1 MASEFSVGVIIG
13 GIVGSSF
20 RSAVSGTRRALD
32 SLGDTS
38 RRLQERQNALTRAT
52 ERYGQLGSSRMQ
64 RLNSELLRVSR
75 TMEQIE
81 RQQRRLSA
89 VSATSDALKANRM
102 ALYGQGAETY
112 AIGRTLGAPVMASVK
127 QYASFESQLRDISVT
142 GDLDAKQERAIG
154 LAIRQASLKIN
165 QLQESLMGGVGQL
178 VADGMAPEQAATFAE
193 MLGKTATATKAD
205 MTDLA
210 KMTYAFSDAL
220 KITDA
225 KELEQ
230 AFGMAATGAKL
241 GSFELKDMAKALPG
255 MTKAFAARGITGKEA
270 IMEIVSSLEV
280 GKGSGSAE
288 EAVTNM
294 SNWLAAMGRNDTI
307 QKYAKAGINY
317 QKSMQ
322 NLVAQG
328 FSQYESSLMIA
339 NAFIDD
345 KGKAFVQQWEKA
357 GAVGDREGQQKL
369 MESFGLAEVFTD
381 IQTVNHLLSMRQG
394 WDKYLSNKQEMKSPA
409 AKNTLSTDF
418 TKQNDTLE
426 ARWRRTQV
434 GFNEA
439 AISIGESLRP
449 ALIQLG
455 ETFIPLMDS
464 VGKWIAAN
472 PQLVSGT
479 IKVVGALLAFKMAT
493 IGLKLGLNLLISP
506 FVNVWKNAV
515 LLRANWLRLT
525 LALGEGG
532 KLRWLVTGFSAVARG
547 ARTLGGVLS
556 GGLVRGI
563 MIAGRAV
570 LWIGRA
576 LLMNPIGLAIT
587 AVAAAAYLIYRN
599 WGAVSSWFKQRWADI
614 KEAFN
619 GGVVGIGKLLINWSP
634 VGLLRLTLA
643 LGEGGKLRWL
653 VTGFSAVARG
663 ARTLGGVLSGGL
675 VRGIMI
681 AGRAVLWI
689 GRALLMNP
697 IGLAITAVAAAA
709 YLIYRNW
716 GAVSSWFKQRW
727 ADIKEAFNGG
737 VVGIGKLL
745 INWSPVGL
753 LRLTLALGE
762 GGKLRWLVTGF
773 SAVARGARTLGG
785 VLSGGLVRG
794 IMIAGRAVLWIGRA
808 LLMNPIGLA
817 ITAVAA
823 AAYLIYRNWGAV
835 SSWFKQR
842 WADIK
847 EAFNGGVVGIGKL
860 LINWSPVGLLYKAF
874 AAALKYLGVDLP
886 AKFTDFGGHLI
897 DGLINGIKNKW
908 ESLKTT
914 VTDMGDSVGGWFKE
928 KLGIHSPSRV
938 FMGFGDNIAQGAAI
952 GLQRTTPQAVL
963 AGQRMASELLP
974 KMPVSIQGPKILDNT
989 SDVRFSMPS
998 LDINGF
1004 MSSAKNALGAV
1015 INSLSSMSAIP
1026 LSTRAS
1032 LLPGQRLAN
1041 EMTPDVP
1048 RIPSPEI
1055 MAAGYSGRGAAATG
1069 GGTSGGIQVSFNP
1082 QFFLNGKETAAP
1094 DGLTGALN
1102 MSLHEL
1108 EKMLERLLAQ
1118 QQRRRYS

>member
-1 MASEFSVGVIIG
+1 
-13 GIVGSSF
+13 
-20 RSAVSGTRRALD
+20 
-32 SLGDTS
+32 
-38 RRLQERQNALTRAT
+38 
-52 ERYGQLGSSRMQ
+52 
-64 RLNSELLRVSR
+64 
-75 TMEQIE
+75 
-81 RQQRRLSA
+81 
-89 VSATSDALKANRM
+89 
-102 ALYGQGAETY
+102 
-112 AIGRTLGAPVMASVK
+112 
-127 QYASFESQLRDISVT
+127 
-142 GDLDAKQERAIG
+142 
-154 LAIRQASLKIN
+154 
-165 QLQESLMGGVGQL
+165 
-178 VADGMAPEQAATFAE
+178 
-193 MLGKTATATKAD
+193 
-205 MTDLA
+205 
-210 KMTYAFSDAL
+210 
-220 KITDA
+220 
-225 KELEQ
+225 
-230 AFGMAATGAKL
+230 
-241 GSFELKDMAKALPG
+241 
-255 MTKAFAARGITGKEA
+255 
-270 IMEIVSSLEV
+270 
-280 GKGSGSAE
+280 
-288 EAVTNM
+288 
-294 SNWLAAMGRNDTI
+294 
-307 QKYAKAGINY
+307 
-317 QKSMQ
+317 
-322 NLVAQG
+322 
-328 FSQYESSLMIA
+328 MIA

-345 KGKAFVQQWEKA
+345 KGKAFVQQWNAAKDS
-357 GAVGDREGQQKL
+357 GDQEGQQKL

-394 WDKYLSNKQEMKSPA
+394 WDKYLSSKQEMNTPSAMSTLDKDA
-409 AKNTLSTDF
+409 AKQNNTL
-418 TKQNDTLE
+418 E
-426 ARWRRTQV
+426 GRWRRTQI

-472 PQLVSGT
+472 PQIVSGS
-479 IKVVGALLAFKMAT
+479 IKVVGALLTFKMAT

-515 LLRANWLRLT
+515 LLRANWLRL
-525 LALGEGG
+525 
-532 KLRWLVTGFSAVARG
+532 S
-547 ARTLGGVLS
+547 
-556 GGLVRGI
+556 
-563 MIAGRAV
+563 
-570 LWIGRA
+570 
-576 LLMNPIGLAIT
+576 
-587 AVAAAAYLIYRN
+587 
-599 WGAVSSWFKQRWADI
+599 
-614 KEAFN
+614 
-619 GGVVGIGKLLINWSP
+619 
-634 VGLLRLTLA
+634 
-643 LGEGGKLRWL
+643 
-653 VTGFSAVARG
+653 
-663 ARTLGGVLSGGL
+663 
-675 VRGIMI
+675 
-681 AGRAVLWI
+681 
-689 GRALLMNP
+689 
-697 IGLAITAVAAAA
+697 
-709 YLIYRNW
+709 
-716 GAVSSWFKQRW
+716 
-727 ADIKEAFNGG
+727 
-737 VVGIGKLL
+737 
-745 INWSPVGL
+745 
-753 LRLTLALGE
+753 LALGE

-938 FMGFGDNIAQGAAI
+938 FIGFGDNIAQGAAI
-952 GLQRTTPQAVL
+952 GLQRTTPLAAL
-963 AGQRMASELLP
+963 AGQR
-974 KMPVSIQGPKILDNT
+974 
-989 SDVRFSMPS
+989 
-998 LDINGF
+998 
-1004 MSSAKNALGAV
+1004 
-1015 INSLSSMSAIP
+1015 
-1026 LSTRAS
+1026 
-1032 LLPGQRLAN
+1032 LAT

-1069 GGTSGGIQVSFNP
+1069 SGTSGGIQVSFNP

>member
-1 MASEFSVGVIIG
+1 MANEFSVGVIIG

-89 VSATSDALKANRM
+89 VSATSDALKSNRM

-112 AIGRTLGAPVMASVK
+112 GIARTLGSPVMASVK
-127 QYASFESQLRDISVT
+127 QYASIESQLRDISVT
-142 GDLDAKQERAIG
+142 GDLDAKQEQAIG
-154 LAIRQASLKIN
+154 KAIREIAPKVN
-165 QLQESLMGGVGQL
+165 QTQESLLQGVGQL
-178 VADGMAPEQAATFAE
+178 VADGMAPNQASQLTG
-193 MLGKTATATKAD
+193 MLGKAATATKAD

-255 MTKAFAARGITGKEA
+255 MAKAFAARGITGKEA
-270 IMEIVSSLEV
+270 IMQIVSSLEV

-322 NLVAQG
+322 NLVSQG

-345 KGKAFVQQWEKA
+345 KGKAFVQQWNAAKDS
-357 GAVGDREGQQKL
+357 GDQEGQQKL

-394 WDKYLSNKQEMKSPA
+394 WDKYLSNKQEMNSPS
-409 AKNTLSTDF
+409 AKNTLDTDAE
-418 TKQNDTLE
+418 KQNATLE
-426 ARWRRTQV
+426 GHWRRTKIA
-434 GFNEA
+434 FNET

-449 ALIQLG
+449 SLIQLS

-506 FVNVWKNAV
+506 FVNVWKSAV

-563 MIAGRAV
+563 MLAGRAV

-599 WGAVSSWFKQRWADI
+599 WGAVSGWFKQRWADI

-619 GGVVGIGKLLINWSP
+619 GGI
-634 VGLLRLTLA
+634 
-643 LGEGGKLRWL
+643 
-653 VTGFSAVARG
+653 
-663 ARTLGGVLSGGL
+663 
-675 VRGIMI
+675 
-681 AGRAVLWI
+681 
-689 GRALLMNP
+689 
-697 IGLAITAVAAAA
+697 
-709 YLIYRNW
+709 
-716 GAVSSWFKQRW
+716 
-727 ADIKEAFNGG
+727 
-737 VVGIGKLL
+737 
-745 INWSPVGL
+745 
-753 LRLTLALGE
+753 
-762 GGKLRWLVTGF
+762 
-773 SAVARGARTLGG
+773 
-785 VLSGGLVRG
+785 
-794 IMIAGRAVLWIGRA
+794 
-808 LLMNPIGLA
+808 
-817 ITAVAA
+817 
-823 AAYLIYRNWGAV
+823 
-835 SSWFKQR
+835 
-842 WADIK
+842 
-847 EAFNGGVVGIGKL
+847 VGIGKL

-938 FMGFGDNIAQGAAI
+938 FIGFGDNIAQGAAI
-952 GLQRTTPQAVL
+952 GLQRTTPQAAL

-1004 MSSAKNALGAV
+1004 MSSAKNALGTV

-1055 MAAGYSGRGAAATG
+1055 MAAGYSDRGAAASG
-1069 GGTSGGIQVSFNP
+1069 GGTSGGIKVSFNP

-1094 DGLTGALN
+1094 DGVTGALN

>member
-1 MASEFSVGVIIG
+1 VASEFSVGVIIG

-64 RLNSELLRVSR
+64 RLNSDLLRVSR

-89 VSATSDALKANRM
+89 VSATSDALKSNRM

-112 AIGRTLGAPVMASVK
+112 GIARTLGAPVMASVK
-127 QYASFESQLRDISVT
+127 QYSSFESQLRDISVT

-154 LAIRQASLKIN
+154 LAIRHASLKVN

-178 VADGMAPEQAATFAE
+178 VADGMAPKQAATFAE

-255 MTKAFAARGITGKEA
+255 LAKAFAARGITGKEA
-270 IMEIVSSLEV
+270 IMQIVSSLEV
-280 GKGSGSAE
+280 GKGSGSSE

-294 SNWLAAMGRNDTI
+294 SNWLAAMGRGDTM

-322 NLVAQG
+322 NLVSQG

-345 KGKAFVQQWEKA
+345 KGKAFVQQWNAAKDS
-357 GAVGDREGQQKL
+357 GDQEGQQKL

-394 WDKYLSNKQEMKSPA
+394 WDKYQSNKQEMNTPSAMATLDKDA
-409 AKNTLSTDF
+409 A
-418 TKQNDTLE
+418 KQNDTLE
-426 ARWRRTQV
+426 GRWRRTLI
-434 GFNEA
+434 GFNDS

-455 ETFIPLMDS
+455 ETFIPIMNS

-479 IKVVGALLAFKMAT
+479 IQVIGALLAFKMAT

-515 LLRANWLRLT
+515 LLRANWLRLS

-614 KEAFN
+614 KTAFN
-619 GGVVGIGKLLINWSP
+619 GGIVGIGKLL
-634 VGLLRLTLA
+634 L
-643 LGEGGKLRWL
+643 
-653 VTGFSAVARG
+653 
-663 ARTLGGVLSGGL
+663 
-675 VRGIMI
+675 
-681 AGRAVLWI
+681 
-689 GRALLMNP
+689 
-697 IGLAITAVAAAA
+697 
-709 YLIYRNW
+709 
-716 GAVSSWFKQRW
+716 
-727 ADIKEAFNGG
+727 
-737 VVGIGKLL
+737 
-745 INWSPVGL
+745 
-753 LRLTLALGE
+753 
-762 GGKLRWLVTGF
+762 
-773 SAVARGARTLGG
+773 
-785 VLSGGLVRG
+785 
-794 IMIAGRAVLWIGRA
+794 
-808 LLMNPIGLA
+808 
-817 ITAVAA
+817 
-823 AAYLIYRNWGAV
+823 
-835 SSWFKQR
+835 
-842 WADIK
+842 
-847 EAFNGGVVGIGKL
+847 
-860 LINWSPVGLLYKAF
+860 NWSPVGLLYKAF
-874 AAALKYLGVDLP
+874 AGALKYLGIDLP
-886 AKFTDFGGHLI
+886 AQFTDFGGHLI
-897 DGLINGIKNKW
+897 DGLVNGIKNKW
-908 ESLKTT
+908 ESVKST
-914 VTDMGDSVGGWFKE
+914 VSDLGDNVGGWFKE

-938 FMGFGDNIAQGAAI
+938 FMGFGDNIAQGASI
-952 GLQRTTPQAVL
+952 GIKRTTPAAAL
-963 AGQRMASELLP
+963 AGQQMANQLFP
-974 KMPVSIQGPKILDNT
+974 NTPPSIQGPKIIDNT
-989 SDVRFSMPS
+989 SGFRLGMPS
-998 LDINGF
+998 LDTDGLL
-1004 MSSAKNALGAV
+1004 SSARDKLGGV
-1015 INSLSSMSAIP
+1015 INSLSSMPAIR
-1026 LSTRAS
+1026 LSTAATALPEQRRAGEINQNAYS
-1032 LLPGQRLAN
+1032 LPSPDISGLLSFARNAFGELINSLSPMPAMRIPAAAPTLTGQRIAN

-1055 MAAGYSGRGAAATG
+1055 MAAGYSGHGAASTG

>member
-394 WDKYLSNKQEMKSPA
+394 WDKYLSNKQEMKSPTA
-409 AKNTLSTDF
+409 QNTLSTDF

-515 LLRANWLRLT
+515 LLRANWLRLS

-614 KEAFN
+614 KTAFN
-619 GGVVGIGKLLINWSP
+619 GGIVGIGKLL
-634 VGLLRLTLA
+634 L
-643 LGEGGKLRWL
+643 
-653 VTGFSAVARG
+653 
-663 ARTLGGVLSGGL
+663 
-675 VRGIMI
+675 
-681 AGRAVLWI
+681 
-689 GRALLMNP
+689 
-697 IGLAITAVAAAA
+697 
-709 YLIYRNW
+709 
-716 GAVSSWFKQRW
+716 
-727 ADIKEAFNGG
+727 
-737 VVGIGKLL
+737 
-745 INWSPVGL
+745 
-753 LRLTLALGE
+753 
-762 GGKLRWLVTGF
+762 
-773 SAVARGARTLGG
+773 
-785 VLSGGLVRG
+785 
-794 IMIAGRAVLWIGRA
+794 
-808 LLMNPIGLA
+808 
-817 ITAVAA
+817 
-823 AAYLIYRNWGAV
+823 
-835 SSWFKQR
+835 
-842 WADIK
+842 
-847 EAFNGGVVGIGKL
+847 
-860 LINWSPVGLLYKAF
+860 NWSPVGLLYKAF
-874 AAALKYLGVDLP
+874 AGALKYLGIDLP
-886 AKFTDFGGHLI
+886 AQFTDFGGHLI
-897 DGLINGIKNKW
+897 DGLVNGIKNKW
-908 ESLKTT
+908 ESVKST
-914 VTDMGDSVGGWFKE
+914 VSDLGDNVGGWFKE

-938 FMGFGDNIAQGAAI
+938 FMGFGDNIAQGASI
-952 GLQRTTPQAVL
+952 GIKRTTPAAAL
-963 AGQRMASELLP
+963 AGQQMANQLFP
-974 KMPVSIQGPKILDNT
+974 NTPPSIQGPKIIDNT
-989 SDVRFSMPS
+989 SGFRLGMPS
-998 LDINGF
+998 LDTDGLL
-1004 MSSAKNALGAV
+1004 SSARDKLGGV
-1015 INSLSSMSAIP
+1015 INSLSSMPAIR
-1026 LSTRAS
+1026 LSTAATALPEQRRAGEINQNAYS
-1032 LLPGQRLAN
+1032 LPSPDISGLLSFARNAFGELINSLSPMPAMRIPAAAPTLTGQRIAN

-1055 MAAGYSGRGAAATG
+1055 MAAGYSGHGAASTG

>member
-64 RLNSELLRVSR
+64 RLNSDLLRVSR
-75 TMEQIE
+75 SMEQIE

-142 GDLDAKQERAIG
+142 GDLDAKQEQAIG
-154 LAIRQASLKIN
+154 KAIREIAPKVN
-165 QLQESLMGGVGQL
+165 QTQESLLQGVGQL
-178 VADGMAPEQAATFAE
+178 VADGMAPNQASQLTG
-193 MLGKTATATKAD
+193 MLGKAATATKAD

-394 WDKYLSNKQEMKSPA
+394 WDKYLSNKQEMNSPSAKS
-409 AKNTLSTDF
+409 TLDTDAE
-418 TKQNDTLE
+418 KQNATLE
-426 ARWRRTQV
+426 GRWRRTKIA
-434 GFNEA
+434 FNET

-449 ALIQLG
+449 SLIQLS

-619 GGVVGIGKLLINWSP
+619 GGI
-634 VGLLRLTLA
+634 
-643 LGEGGKLRWL
+643 
-653 VTGFSAVARG
+653 
-663 ARTLGGVLSGGL
+663 
-675 VRGIMI
+675 
-681 AGRAVLWI
+681 
-689 GRALLMNP
+689 
-697 IGLAITAVAAAA
+697 
-709 YLIYRNW
+709 
-716 GAVSSWFKQRW
+716 
-727 ADIKEAFNGG
+727 
-737 VVGIGKLL
+737 
-745 INWSPVGL
+745 
-753 LRLTLALGE
+753 
-762 GGKLRWLVTGF
+762 
-773 SAVARGARTLGG
+773 
-785 VLSGGLVRG
+785 
-794 IMIAGRAVLWIGRA
+794 
-808 LLMNPIGLA
+808 
-817 ITAVAA
+817 
-823 AAYLIYRNWGAV
+823 
-835 SSWFKQR
+835 
-842 WADIK
+842 
-847 EAFNGGVVGIGKL
+847 VGIGKL

-938 FMGFGDNIAQGAAI
+938 FIGFGDNIAQGAAI
-952 GLQRTTPQAVL
+952 GLQRTTPQAAL

-1015 INSLSSMSAIP
+1015 IHSLSAMPAIP
-1026 LSTRAS
+1026 LSTSAT
-1032 LLPGQRLAN
+1032 LLSGQRLAN
-1041 EMTPDVP
+1041 EMAPDVP

-1055 MAAGYSGRGAAATG
+1055 MAAGYSDRGAAASG
-1069 GGTSGGIQVSFNP
+1069 GGTSGGIKVSFNP

>member
-1 MASEFSVGVIIG
+1 MANEFSVGVIIG

-89 VSATSDALKANRM
+89 VSATSDALKSNRM

-112 AIGRTLGAPVMASVK
+112 GIARTLGSPVMASVK
-127 QYASFESQLRDISVT
+127 QYASIESQLRDISVT
-142 GDLDAKQERAIG
+142 GDLDAKQEQAIG
-154 LAIRQASLKIN
+154 KAIREIAPKVN
-165 QLQESLMGGVGQL
+165 QTQESLLQGVGQL
-178 VADGMAPEQAATFAE
+178 VADGMAPNQASQLTG
-193 MLGKTATATKAD
+193 MLGKAATATKAD

-255 MTKAFAARGITGKEA
+255 MAKAFAARGITGKEA
-270 IMEIVSSLEV
+270 IMQIVSSPEV

-322 NLVAQG
+322 NLVSQG

-345 KGKAFVQQWEKA
+345 KGKAFVQQWNAAKDS
-357 GAVGDREGQQKL
+357 GDREGQQKL

-394 WDKYLSNKQEMKSPA
+394 WDKYLSNKQEMNSPS
-409 AKNTLSTDF
+409 AKNTLDTDAE
-418 TKQNDTLE
+418 KQNATLE
-426 ARWRRTQV
+426 GHWRRTKIA
-434 GFNEA
+434 FNET

-449 ALIQLG
+449 SLIQLS

-506 FVNVWKNAV
+506 FVNVWKSAV

-563 MIAGRAV
+563 MLAGRAV

-599 WGAVSSWFKQRWADI
+599 WGLSAAGLNSAGLTLKRLLTAVSW
-614 KEAFN
+614 
-619 GGVVGIGKLLINWSP
+619 
-634 VGLLRLTLA
+634 
-643 LGEGGKLRWL
+643 
-653 VTGFSAVARG
+653 
-663 ARTLGGVLSGGL
+663 GL
-675 VRGIMI
+675 V
-681 AGRAVLWI
+681 
-689 GRALLMNP
+689 
-697 IGLAITAVAAAA
+697 
-709 YLIYRNW
+709 
-716 GAVSSWFKQRW
+716 SC
-727 ADIKEAFNGG
+727 
-737 VVGIGKLL
+737 
-745 INWSPVGL
+745 
-753 LRLTLALGE
+753 
-762 GGKLRWLVTGF
+762 
-773 SAVARGARTLGG
+773 
-785 VLSGGLVRG
+785 
-794 IMIAGRAVLWIGRA
+794 
-808 LLMNPIGLA
+808 
-817 ITAVAA
+817 
-823 AAYLIYRNWGAV
+823 
-835 SSWFKQR
+835 
-842 WADIK
+842 
-847 EAFNGGVVGIGKL
+847 
-860 LINWSPVGLLYKAF
+860 
-874 AAALKYLGVDLP
+874 
-886 AKFTDFGGHLI
+886 
-897 DGLINGIKNKW
+897 
-908 ESLKTT
+908 
-914 VTDMGDSVGGWFKE
+914 
-928 KLGIHSPSRV
+928 
-938 FMGFGDNIAQGAAI
+938 
-952 GLQRTTPQAVL
+952 
-963 AGQRMASELLP
+963 
-974 KMPVSIQGPKILDNT
+974 
-989 SDVRFSMPS
+989 
-998 LDINGF
+998 
-1004 MSSAKNALGAV
+1004 
-1015 INSLSSMSAIP
+1015 
-1026 LSTRAS
+1026 
-1032 LLPGQRLAN
+1032 
-1041 EMTPDVP
+1041 
-1048 RIPSPEI
+1048 
-1055 MAAGYSGRGAAATG
+1055 
-1069 GGTSGGIQVSFNP
+1069 
-1082 QFFLNGKETAAP
+1082 
-1094 DGLTGALN
+1094 
-1102 MSLHEL
+1102 
-1108 EKMLERLLAQ
+1108 
-1118 QQRRRYS
+1118 

>member
-89 VSATSDALKANRM
+89 VSATSDALKSNRM

-112 AIGRTLGAPVMASVK
+112 GIARTLGSPVMASVK
-127 QYASFESQLRDISVT
+127 QYASIESQLRDISVT
-142 GDLDAKQERAIG
+142 GDLDAKQEQAIG
-154 LAIRQASLKIN
+154 KAIREIAPKVN
-165 QLQESLMGGVGQL
+165 QTQESLLQGVGQL
-178 VADGMAPEQAATFAE
+178 VADGMAPNQASQLTG
-193 MLGKTATATKAD
+193 MLGKAATATKAD

-255 MTKAFAARGITGKEA
+255 MAKAFAARGITGKEA
-270 IMEIVSSLEV
+270 IMQIVSSLEV

-322 NLVAQG
+322 NLVSKG

-345 KGKAFVQQWEKA
+345 KGKAFVQQWNAAKDS
-357 GAVGDREGQQKL
+357 GDQEGQQKL

-394 WDKYLSNKQEMKSPA
+394 WDKYLSNKQEMNSPS
-409 AKNTLSTDF
+409 AKNTLDTDAE
-418 TKQNDTLE
+418 KQNATLE
-426 ARWRRTQV
+426 GHWRRTKIA
-434 GFNEA
+434 FNET

-449 ALIQLG
+449 SLIQLS

-563 MIAGRAV
+563 MLAGRAV

-599 WGAVSSWFKQRWADI
+599 WGLSAAGLNSAGLTLKRRLTAVSW
-614 KEAFN
+614 
-619 GGVVGIGKLLINWSP
+619 
-634 VGLLRLTLA
+634 
-643 LGEGGKLRWL
+643 
-653 VTGFSAVARG
+653 
-663 ARTLGGVLSGGL
+663 GL
-675 VRGIMI
+675 V
-681 AGRAVLWI
+681 
-689 GRALLMNP
+689 
-697 IGLAITAVAAAA
+697 
-709 YLIYRNW
+709 
-716 GAVSSWFKQRW
+716 SC
-727 ADIKEAFNGG
+727 
-737 VVGIGKLL
+737 
-745 INWSPVGL
+745 
-753 LRLTLALGE
+753 
-762 GGKLRWLVTGF
+762 
-773 SAVARGARTLGG
+773 
-785 VLSGGLVRG
+785 
-794 IMIAGRAVLWIGRA
+794 
-808 LLMNPIGLA
+808 
-817 ITAVAA
+817 
-823 AAYLIYRNWGAV
+823 
-835 SSWFKQR
+835 
-842 WADIK
+842 
-847 EAFNGGVVGIGKL
+847 
-860 LINWSPVGLLYKAF
+860 
-874 AAALKYLGVDLP
+874 
-886 AKFTDFGGHLI
+886 
-897 DGLINGIKNKW
+897 
-908 ESLKTT
+908 
-914 VTDMGDSVGGWFKE
+914 
-928 KLGIHSPSRV
+928 
-938 FMGFGDNIAQGAAI
+938 
-952 GLQRTTPQAVL
+952 
-963 AGQRMASELLP
+963 
-974 KMPVSIQGPKILDNT
+974 
-989 SDVRFSMPS
+989 
-998 LDINGF
+998 
-1004 MSSAKNALGAV
+1004 
-1015 INSLSSMSAIP
+1015 
-1026 LSTRAS
+1026 
-1032 LLPGQRLAN
+1032 
-1041 EMTPDVP
+1041 
-1048 RIPSPEI
+1048 
-1055 MAAGYSGRGAAATG
+1055 
-1069 GGTSGGIQVSFNP
+1069 
-1082 QFFLNGKETAAP
+1082 
-1094 DGLTGALN
+1094 
-1102 MSLHEL
+1102 
-1108 EKMLERLLAQ
+1108 
-1118 QQRRRYS
+1118 

>member
-89 VSATSDALKANRM
+89 VSATSDALKSNRM

-112 AIGRTLGAPVMASVK
+112 GIARTLGSPVMASVK
-127 QYASFESQLRDISVT
+127 EYASIESQLRDISVT
-142 GDLDAKQERAIG
+142 GDLDAKQEQAIG
-154 LAIRQASLKIN
+154 KAIREIAPKVN
-165 QLQESLMGGVGQL
+165 QTQESLLQGVGQL
-178 VADGMAPEQAATFAE
+178 VADGMAPNQASQLTG
-193 MLGKTATATKAD
+193 MLGKAATATKAD

-255 MTKAFAARGITGKEA
+255 MAKAFAARGITGKEA
-270 IMEIVSSLEV
+270 IMQIVSSLEV

-322 NLVAQG
+322 NLVSKG

-345 KGKAFVQQWEKA
+345 KGKAFVQQWNAAKDS
-357 GAVGDREGQQKL
+357 GDQEGQQKL

-394 WDKYLSNKQEMKSPA
+394 WDKYLSNKQEMNSPS
-409 AKNTLSTDF
+409 AKNTLDTDAE
-418 TKQNDTLE
+418 KQNATLE
-426 ARWRRTQV
+426 GHWRRTKIA
-434 GFNEA
+434 FNET

-449 ALIQLG
+449 SLIQLS

-563 MIAGRAV
+563 MLAGRAV

-619 GGVVGIGKLLINWSP
+619 GGI
-634 VGLLRLTLA
+634 
-643 LGEGGKLRWL
+643 
-653 VTGFSAVARG
+653 
-663 ARTLGGVLSGGL
+663 
-675 VRGIMI
+675 
-681 AGRAVLWI
+681 
-689 GRALLMNP
+689 
-697 IGLAITAVAAAA
+697 
-709 YLIYRNW
+709 
-716 GAVSSWFKQRW
+716 
-727 ADIKEAFNGG
+727 
-737 VVGIGKLL
+737 
-745 INWSPVGL
+745 
-753 LRLTLALGE
+753 
-762 GGKLRWLVTGF
+762 
-773 SAVARGARTLGG
+773 
-785 VLSGGLVRG
+785 
-794 IMIAGRAVLWIGRA
+794 
-808 LLMNPIGLA
+808 
-817 ITAVAA
+817 
-823 AAYLIYRNWGAV
+823 
-835 SSWFKQR
+835 
-842 WADIK
+842 
-847 EAFNGGVVGIGKL
+847 VGIGKL

-952 GLQRTTPQAVL
+952 GLQRTTPQAAL

-974 KMPVSIQGPKILDNT
+974 KMPVSIQGPKILDNP

-1026 LSTRAS
+1026 LSARAS

-1055 MAAGYSGRGAAATG
+1055 MAAGYSGRGAAAAG

-1094 DGLTGALN
+1094 AGLTSALN

-1118 QQRRRYS
+1118 KQRRGYE